1 MVDAVGGRPVRL
13 GAIDDHRLLLRGVAA
28 TMETVD
34 DIELVAT
41 SRSVAGLLGTGA
53 TFDVVLLDLRLA
65 DGSAPVENVASLLRR
80 GVGVLVHT
88 FSELPSAARAATR
101 AGAHGILER
110 DVDEATLVDAI
121 RTVARGET
129 VVSGNLAE
137 ALAGEN
143 DSGLRAKLSVREMQT
158 LRLYAS
164 GMPAKSVARRM
175 GISSGTVATNIKRI
189 KAKYEASGRPAW
201 TRMDLFRRAV
211 EDGIIEPDAGDRA
224 V

>member
-1 MVDAVGGRPVRL
+1 MSDAVGGRRVRL

-41 SRSVAGLLGTGA
+41 SGSVAGLLSTGA

-65 DGSAPVENVASLLRR
+65 DGSTPVENVASLLRH

-88 FSELPSAARAATR
+88 LTELPSAARAATR

-129 VVSGNLAE
+129 VVSSNLAGVLGSE
-137 ALAGEN
+137 G
-143 DSGLRAKLSVREMQT
+143 GQRAKLSAREMQT

-175 GISSGTVATNIKRI
+175 GISGGTVATNIKRI
-189 KAKYEASGRPAW
+189 KAKYEATGRPAW

>member
-1 MVDAVGGRPVRL
+1 VSDAVAGRPIRL

-28 TMETVD
+28 TLETVD

-41 SRSVAGLLGTGA
+41 SRSVAGLLATGA
-53 TFDVVLLDLRLA
+53 TFDVVLLDPRLS
-65 DGSAPVENVASLLRR
+65 DGSSAIENVAILLRR
-80 GVGVLVHT
+80 GVGVLVHA
-88 FSELPSAARAATR
+88 SSDLPSAARAATL
-101 AGAHGILER
+101 AGAQGILER
-110 DVDEATLVDAI
+110 DVDEATLIDAI
-121 RTVARGET
+121 RRVARGET

-137 ALAGEN
+137 ALA
-143 DSGLRAKLSVREMQT
+143 SGSGHQVKLSLREVQT

-211 EDGIIEPDAGDRA
+211 EDGIIEPDAHDRA

>member
-1 MVDAVGGRPVRL
+1 VANAVGGRPVRL

-28 TMETVD
+28 AMECVD

-41 SRSVAGLLGTGA
+41 SGSVAGLLGTGA
-53 TFDVVLLDLRLA
+53 TFDVVLLDLRLS
-65 DGSAPVENVASLLRR
+65 DGSTPVENVASLVRR

-88 FSELPSAARAATR
+88 LSELPSAARAATR

-129 VVSGNLAE
+129 VVSENLVDAF
-137 ALAGEN
+137 AGRS
-143 DSGLRAKLSVREMQT
+143 DGGLRAKLSVREIQT

>member
-1 MVDAVGGRPVRL
+1 VLDAVGGRPVRL

-34 DIELVAT
+34 DIELIAT
-41 SRSVAGLLGTGA
+41 SRSVAGLLSTGA

-65 DGSAPVENVASLLRR
+65 DGSTPGENVASLLRR
-80 GVGVLVHT
+80 GVAVLVHT
-88 FSELPSAARAATR
+88 LTELPAAARAATR
-101 AGAHGILER
+101 AGARGILER

-129 VVSGNLAE
+129 VVSSNPADAAE
-137 ALAGEN
+137 SESEPLG
-143 DSGLRAKLSVREMQT
+143 RVKLSVREIQT

-175 GISSGTVATNIKRI
+175 GISGGTVATNIKRI

-211 EDGIIEPDAGDRA
+211 EDGIIEADARDRA

>member
-1 MVDAVGGRPVRL
+1 MSDAVGGHPVRL

-41 SRSVAGLLGTGA
+41 SGSVAGLLSTGA

-65 DGSAPVENVASLLRR
+65 DGSTPVENVASLLRR

-88 FSELPSAARAATR
+88 LTGLPSAARAATR

-129 VVSGNLAE
+129 VVSSNLAGV
-137 ALAGEN
+137 LDS
-143 DSGLRAKLSVREMQT
+143 DSGLRAKLSVREIQT

-189 KAKYEASGRPAW
+189 KAKYEATGRPAW

-211 EDGIIEPDAGDRA
+211 EDGIIEPDAGGRA

>member
-1 MVDAVGGRPVRL
+1 VTSAAGGRPVRL

-28 TMETVD
+28 TVETVE

-41 SRSVAGLLGTGA
+41 SGSVAGLLGTGA

-65 DGSAPVENVASLLRR
+65 DGSTPVENVSSLLRR

-88 FSELPSAARAATR
+88 LSDPSAARAATR
-101 AGAHGILER
+101 AGARGILEP

-129 VVSGNLAE
+129 VVSANLVG
-137 ALAGEN
+137 ALAGESDN
-143 DSGLRAKLSVREMQT
+143 GGRARLSVREMQT

-189 KAKYEASGRPAW
+189 KAKYEAAGRPAW

-211 EDGIIEPDAGDRA
+211 EDGIIEPGAHDRA

>member
-1 MVDAVGGRPVRL
+1 MSDAVGNCPVRL
-13 GAIDDHRLLLRGVAA
+13 GAVDDHRLLLRGVAA

-41 SRSVAGLLGTGA
+41 SGSVAGLLDTGA

-65 DGSAPVENVASLLRR
+65 DGSTPVDNVASLLRR

-88 FSELPSAARAATR
+88 LTELPSAARAATR

-110 DVDEATLVDAI
+110 NVDEATLVDAI

-129 VVSGNLAE
+129 VVPDGLVDSAE
-137 ALAGEN
+137 SDDGV
-143 DSGLRAKLSVREMQT
+143 KLSVRENQT

-164 GMPAKSVARRM
+164 GLPAKSVARRM

-211 EDGIIEPDAGDRA
+211 EDGIIEPDAGYRA
-224 V
+224 G

>member
-1 MVDAVGGRPVRL
+1 MTEAVRNRPVRL
-13 GAIDDHRLLLRGVAA
+13 GAGDDHRLLLRGVEA

-34 DIELVAT
+34 DIDLVAT
-41 SRSVAGLLGTGA
+41 AGSVDGLLSTGA

-65 DGSAPVENVASLLRR
+65 DGSTPVDNVASLLRR

-88 FSELPSAARAATR
+88 LTDLPSAARAATR

-110 DVDEATLVDAI
+110 DVDEARLVDAI

-129 VVSGNLAE
+129 VVPDNHVDSADSVDGHDVRLS
-137 ALAGEN
+137 LREN
-143 DSGLRAKLSVREMQT
+143 QT
-158 LRLYAS
+158 RRLYAS
-164 GMPAKSVARRM
+164 GLPAKSVARRM

-211 EDGIIEPDAGDRA
+211 EDGIIEPDAGYRA
-224 V
+224 G

>member
-1 MVDAVGGRPVRL
+1 L

-28 TMETVD
+28 AMEAVE

-41 SRSVAGLLGTGA
+41 SHSVAGLLGTGA
-53 TFDVVLLDLRLA
+53 AFDVVLLDLRLA
-65 DGSAPVENVASLLRR
+65 DGSTPVENVASLLRR

-88 FSELPSAARAATR
+88 LTELPSTARAATR
-101 AGAHGILER
+101 AGAHGILDR

-137 ALAGEN
+137 ALAS
-143 DSGLRAKLSVREMQT
+143 DTDDGLRAKLSVREIQT

-164 GMPAKSVARRM
+164 GLPAKSVARRM

-211 EDGIIEPDAGDRA
+211 EDGIIEADVGQRA

>member
-1 MVDAVGGRPVRL
+1 MSDAVGGHTVRL

-41 SRSVAGLLGTGA
+41 SGSVAGLLSTGA

-65 DGSAPVENVASLLRR
+65 DGSTPVENVASLVRR

-88 FSELPSAARAATR
+88 LTELPSAARAATR

-129 VVSGNLAE
+129 VVSSNLAGVLE
-137 ALAGEN
+137 S
-143 DSGLRAKLSVREMQT
+143 DSGLRAKLSVREIQT

-189 KAKYEASGRPAW
+189 KAKYEATGRPAW

-211 EDGIIEPDAGDRA
+211 EDGIIEPDAGGRA

>member
-1 MVDAVGGRPVRL
+1 
-13 GAIDDHRLLLRGVAA
+13 
-28 TMETVD
+28 METVD

-41 SRSVAGLLGTGA
+41 SGSVAGLLSTGA

-65 DGSAPVENVASLLRR
+65 DGSTPVENVASLVRR

-88 FSELPSAARAATR
+88 LTELPSAARAATR

-129 VVSGNLAE
+129 VVSSNLAGVLE
-137 ALAGEN
+137 S
-143 DSGLRAKLSVREMQT
+143 DSGLRAKLSVREIQT

-189 KAKYEASGRPAW
+189 KAKYEATGRPAW

-211 EDGIIEPDAGDRA
+211 EDGIIEPDAGGRA

>member
-1 MVDAVGGRPVRL
+1 VSDPVGRRPVRL

-41 SRSVAGLLGTGA
+41 SGSVAGLLGTGA

-65 DGSAPVENVASLLRR
+65 DGSTPVDNVASLMRR
-80 GVGVLVHT
+80 GVAVLVHALT
-88 FSELPSAARAATR
+88 ELPSAARAAAR
-101 AGAHGILER
+101 AGANGILER

-129 VVSGNLAE
+129 VVSSNLTGVLE
-137 ALAGEN
+137 
-143 DSGLRAKLSVREMQT
+143 SGGGQRAKLSAREMQT

-164 GMPAKSVARRM
+164 GLPAKSVARRM
-175 GISSGTVATNIKRI
+175 GISGGTVATNIKRI

-211 EDGIIEPDAGDRA
+211 EDGIIAPDAGDPA